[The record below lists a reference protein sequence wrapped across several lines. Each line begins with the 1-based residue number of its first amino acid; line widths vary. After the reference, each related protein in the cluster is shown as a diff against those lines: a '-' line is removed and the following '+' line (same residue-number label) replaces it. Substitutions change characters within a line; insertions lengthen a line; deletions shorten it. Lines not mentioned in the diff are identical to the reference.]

1 MVKDIE
7 KFCKKIRKEFG
18 KKSDAYSMGASKIVK
33 EILDIIKSKK

>member
-18 KKSDAYSMGASKIVK
+18 KKDGEYFIGALRIAK
-33 EILDIIKSKK
+33 EVLDIIKSKK